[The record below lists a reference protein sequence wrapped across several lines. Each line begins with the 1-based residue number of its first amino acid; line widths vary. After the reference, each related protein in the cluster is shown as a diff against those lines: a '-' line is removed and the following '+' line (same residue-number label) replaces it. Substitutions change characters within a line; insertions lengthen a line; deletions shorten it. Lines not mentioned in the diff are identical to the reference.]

1 MSKKILVIN
10 GPNLEMLGKR
20 KENIY
25 GDFTLKDL
33 EEEISKEATKL
44 DCIVEFFQ
52 NNVEGELI
60 NKINDLDDSYNGIII
75 NPGGFTHTSVALHD
89 SLEIKKI
96 PKIEVHISNIYKRE
110 EFRHKSLISDVVTG
124 GIFGLG
130 ADGYIL
136 AIISMQKL
144 LQNEN

>member
-96 PKIEVHISNIYKRE
+96 PRLRYIFLIYTLERILDKNQ
-110 EFRHKSLISDVVTG
+110 SL
-124 GIFGLG
+124 LM
-130 ADGYIL
+130 L
-136 AIISMQKL
+136 AIVRF
-144 LQNEN
+144 